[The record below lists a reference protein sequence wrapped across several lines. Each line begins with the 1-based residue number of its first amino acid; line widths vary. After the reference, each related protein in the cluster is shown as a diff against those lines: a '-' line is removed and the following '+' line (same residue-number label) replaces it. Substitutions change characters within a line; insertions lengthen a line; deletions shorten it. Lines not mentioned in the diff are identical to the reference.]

1 MRSFFYPHQH
11 LNFDR
16 TFASAGFLRCFAL
29 LLAFILAPQAV
40 LAQEEVT
47 VMLPGDVPM
56 VLVKIPAGTFM
67 MGSPEDERGNDVFDN
82 ETLHQVTLTQDYY
95 LGKYEVTQ
103 AQWAAVMG
111 TPMPSDCDGPSVGD
125 DFPVY
130 CVTWTEMAGPGG
142 FTEKLNGHLGTTEFR
157 LPTEAEWE
165 RAARAGT
172 STRFSHGDVLE
183 CGDDCE
189 ACAAHDPHMWFCGNV
204 NPFVPKMVGLLQAN
218 PFGLHDMHGNIW
230 ELVNDLYTGDLGSDP
245 VTDPTGPSSNS
256 NGDIVY
262 RGGGA
267 EVWLNRSASRLGG
280 SPIIAENDEVGFR
293 VATSSVAGLTFQI
306 TNGLNDAWF
315 NFATN
320 GQGLL
325 ITVFGDIKTM
335 FLAWFTYDTERPPE
349 DVTAFLGEPGHRWL
363 TAQGPYDGDTATLT
377 IFVTE
382 GGVFNSAEPVA
393 ETDLEGDGTMTIQ
406 FADCNAGLVTYH
418 IESLDISDSFPIE
431 RLALDNV
438 PLCETLSGQ

>member
-1 MRSFFYPHQH
+1 MRLLSYLDQHLKVHSFSALSNFRRSF
-11 LNFDR
+11 
-16 TFASAGFLRCFAL
+16 L
-29 LLAFILAPQAV
+29 LLAALMFIPLSA
-40 LAQEEVT
+40 LGEEVT

-56 VLVKIPAGTFM
+56 VLVKVPAGTFM
-67 MGSPEDERGNDVFDN
+67 MGSPEGERGSDIFNN
-82 ETLHQVTLTQDYY
+82 ETLHQVTLTKDYY

-103 AQWAAVMG
+103 AQWEAVMG
-111 TPMPSDCDGPSVGD
+111 TPMPMDCGGPSVGD

-142 FTEKLNGHLGTTEFR
+142 FMEKLNGHLGTTAFR

-172 STRFSHGDVLE
+172 STRFSYGDVLE

-189 ACAAHDPHMWFCGNV
+189 ACAAHDPHMWYCGNV
-204 NPFVPKMVGLLQAN
+204 NPFAPKEVGLLQAN

-230 ELVNDLYTGDLGSDP
+230 ELVNDLYTDDLGSNP
-245 VTDPTGPSSNS
+245 VTDPTGPANNS

-267 EVWLNRSASRLGG
+267 EVWINRSASRLGG
-280 SPIIAENDEVGFR
+280 SPNISENDEVGFR

-315 NFATN
+315 NLATN

-363 TAQGPYDGDTATLT
+363 TAQGLYEGDTANLT
-377 IFVTE
+377 IYMTE
-382 GGVFNSAEPVA
+382 GGVFDSPTPVT
-393 ETDLEGDGTMTIQ
+393 ETDLDGDGTMTIQ

-418 IESLDISDSFPIE
+418 IESLDISGSFPIE

>member
-16 TFASAGFLRCFAL
+16 VFASAGFLRCFAL

-47 VMLPGDVPM
+47 VMLPGDVPL
-56 VLVKIPAGTFM
+56 VLVKVPAGTFM
-67 MGSPEDERGNDVFDN
+67 MGSPPGERGNVFEN
-82 ETLHQVTLTQDYY
+82 ETQHQVTLTQDYY

-103 AQWAAVMG
+103 AQWEAVMG
-111 TPMPSDCDGPSVGD
+111 TPMPMDCGGPSVGD

-142 FTEKLNGHLGTTEFR
+142 FMEKLNGHLGTTVFR

-204 NPFVPKMVGLLQAN
+204 NPFAPKEVGLLQAN
-218 PFGLHDMHGNIW
+218 PFGLHDMHGNLW
-230 ELVNDLYTGDLGSDP
+230 ELVNDLYTDDLGSDP
-245 VTDPTGPSSNS
+245 VTDPTGPANNS
-256 NGDIVY
+256 NGDIVF

-280 SPIIAENDEVGFR
+280 SPNIAENDETGFR
-293 VATSSVAGLTFQI
+293 VATSSVAGLAFQI

-315 NFATN
+315 NLATN

-363 TAQGPYDGDTATLT
+363 TAQGLYEGDTANLT
-377 IFVTE
+377 IYMTE
-382 GGVFNSAEPVA
+382 GGVFDSPTPVT
-393 ETDLEGDGTMTIQ
+393 ETDLDGDGTMTIQ

-418 IESLDISDSFPIE
+418 IESLDISGSFPIE